1 MSLTF
6 TNTPTDFQPVLSDGL
21 FFTVSSDTYNSL
33 TTFKFRYVYELY
45 VEGVKVFTGKCSPNP
60 YGLGIIDLQQILETY
75 CFNNP
80 ISDWNGTQIYTH
92 TTFPFSRPYYDET
105 ISYQIKCG
113 YEYSS
118 TELGGITGF
127 TGIGTQ
133 VGLPEYPSNSYK
145 TFRSTMGVNGRATQQ
160 DFNIDPF
167 VLSGSPST
175 VDPTTSGLFLTN
187 APRIQ
192 DIDTENYYTLGFTN
206 YYMGGGLLSEPY
218 YVKYTFYDNQGQEI
232 TGTTYENITTNGGGP
247 RTSCNDVYQS
257 LYLIEPTSST
267 TYNTLY
273 VGCGPLNIPNFPP
286 NTVQYTV
293 QLFGHFTGST
303 SPIQPT
309 PTPTPTPT
317 RTPSTPT
324 PTPTPS
330 STPTYCSGCTQYAV
344 SWTGE
349 SQVSFY
355 ITDCN
360 SGLGQGVLL
369 SPNISILVCS
379 CTLPFSE
386 VAIDILSLGTC
397 PTFPTATPTP
407 TPSSTPSSGSC
418 ECSTYNVLNPWGGTL
433 DVTYTDCDNVFRTL
447 SIDPGDDFNICAC
460 YGTPESV
467 TEPLTITYLGA
478 C

>member
-21 FFTVSSDTYNSL
+21 FFTASASTYNPL

-45 VEGVKVFTGKCSPNP
+45 VEGEKVFTGKCTPNP
-60 YGLGIIDLQQILETY
+60 YGLGVIDLQQILETY

-118 TELGGITGF
+118 TELGPITGF
-127 TGIGTQ
+127 TGIGDNI
-133 VGLPEYPSNSYK
+133 GLPEYPSNQYK

-175 VDPTTSGLFLTN
+175 VNPTQSGLFLTN
-187 APRIQ
+187 APRVQ
-192 DIDTENYYTLGFTN
+192 DIDSENYYTLGFTN
-206 YYMGGGLLSEPY
+206 YYMGTNMLSEPY
-218 YVKYTFYDNQGQEI
+218 YVKYTFYDNEGVEI
-232 TGTTYENITTNGGGP
+232 TGKTYDNITTNGGGP
-247 RTSCNDVYQS
+247 RTSCNEVYQS
-257 LYLIEPTSST
+257 IYLIQPTSST

-286 NTVQYTV
+286 NTAQYTV
-293 QLFGHFTGST
+293 QLFGKFTGST

-317 RTPSTPT
+317 STQTTPQPTPTPSPTPGCSSCTEYAVSWSGESQVSFFITDCRSGVGQGVLLRPGISMLVCSCDTPTSEFPLLITPIGGCPTGPNPT

-330 STPTYCSGCTQYAV
+330 STPCAC
-344 SWTGE
+344 GE
-349 SQVSFY
+349 YEVDNVGPNSPVLFY
-355 ITDCN
+355 TFCDGTSIAYT
-360 SGLGQGVLL
+360 L
-369 SPNISILVCS
+369 SPNTLEYICGCVGSFYCS
-379 CTLPFSE
+379 
-386 VAIDILSLGTC
+386 D
-397 PTFPTATPTP
+397 
-407 TPSSTPSSGSC
+407 
-418 ECSTYNVLNPWGGTL
+418 
-433 DVTYTDCDNVFRTL
+433 
-447 SIDPGDDFNICAC
+447 
-460 YGTPESV
+460 ESV
-467 TEPLTITYLGA
+467 SITYAGP

>member
-1 MSLTF
+1 MSLVF

-21 FFTVSSDTYNSL
+21 FFTVSADTYNPL
-33 TTFKFRYVYELY
+33 TTFKFRYVYDLY

-80 ISDWNGTQIYTH
+80 ISDWDGTPIYTH

-105 ISYQIKCG
+105 ISYSIQCG

-118 TELGGITGF
+118 TELGVISGF
-127 TGIGTQ
+127 TGIGNSQ
-133 VGLPEYPSNSYK
+133 GLPAYPSNTYK

-175 VDPTTSGLFLTN
+175 VNPTTSGLFLTN

-192 DIDTENYYTLGFTN
+192 DIDSENYYTLGFTN
-206 YYMGGGLLSEPY
+206 YYMGSGLLSEPY
-218 YVKYTFYDNQGQEI
+218 YVKYTFYDNQGQQI

-247 RTSCNDVYQS
+247 RTTCNEVYQS
-257 LYLIEPTSST
+257 LYLIEPVSST

-273 VGCGPLNIPNFPP
+273 VGCGPLNIPTFPP
-286 NTVQYTV
+286 NCVQYTV

-309 PTPTPTPT
+309 PTPTPTPSPT
-317 RTPSTPT
+317 RSTPT

-330 STPTYCSGCTQYAV
+330 STPSCVCTEYYVENTGMTSANVYFVNCSNNQ
-344 SWTGE
+344 
-349 SQVSFY
+349 SQIFSLPSLQATL
-355 ITDCN
+355 I
-360 SGLGQGVLL
+360 
-369 SPNISILVCS
+369 CS
-379 CTLPFSE
+379 CSLPFSE
-386 VAIDILSLGTC
+386 NSLIINPIGGC
-397 PTFPTATPTP
+397 SSPSPSSTPTP
-407 TPSSTPSSGSC
+407 TPSNTPSSGGC
-418 ECSTYNVLNPWGGTL
+418 ECSTYNVLNPWYGTL
-433 DVTYTDCDNVFRTL
+433 YVDYVDCDNVTQEL
-447 SIDPGDDFNICAC
+447 PIDAGDDFNICAC
-460 YGTPESV
+460 FGSV
-467 TEPLTITYLGA
+467 TSRTEPLTITYLGT